1 VHAVP
6 ETRYASDG
14 DARIAYQVFGGGPV
28 DLLFSSGGTVP
39 IDIGWED
46 PGFARFMRRLA
57 SFSRVVLFDS
67 RGWGASRTLVDTAPT
82 VEAWADDLR
91 LVLDTVGIE
100 RAAVTGWYAGAVM
113 SMFFAAA
120 HPDRVSSLVL
130 IEASAR
136 MLRDEDFPIGMPA
149 GMRDRLIAGYADA
162 YGTGRDVNTVA
173 TSRVDDAAFRRW
185 WGRCER
191 MANGPLGAG
200 AYWRE
205 LSSRDM
211 RAVLPALRVPTLVLH
226 RSGDAF
232 IRADHGRYLAEHIPD
247 ARYVEVDGEDF
258 LFFAGDTDR
267 MLDEIELFLT
277 GAAASAEPDRLL
289 ASVMF
294 TDIVGSTDTAAAL
307 GDRRWREVL
316 DRHDAL
322 TREHVQRFRGRVVK
336 TTGDGALATFDG
348 PARAI
353 RCAVSLRDAVSAAG
367 VELRAGIHTGEIEQR
382 DGDIG
387 GIAVHLAARVQ
398 ALAGEREVLVSRT
411 VADLVAGSGIAF
423 SDRGEHELK
432 GVPGRWRLLAVD
444 QS

>member
-1 VHAVP
+1 MHDVP
-6 ETRYASDG
+6 ETRYAADG
-14 DARIAYQVFGGGPV
+14 DVRIAYQTFGEGEL
-28 DLLFSSGGTVP
+28 DLLFAIGGNIPV
-39 IDIGWED
+39 DIGWED
-46 PGFARFMRRLA
+46 PGFARFMRRLG
-57 SFSRVVLFDS
+57 SFSRVVIFDS
-67 RGWGASRTLVDTAPT
+67 RGWGASRTTVNVVPT
-82 VEAWADDLR
+82 VEGWADDLR

-100 RAAVTGWYAGAVM
+100 RAAVVGHYAGAVM
-113 SMFFAAA
+113 STFFAAA
-120 HPDRVSSLVL
+120 HPERVSKLVL

-149 GMRDRLIAGYADA
+149 DARDRLIAGYIDN
-162 YGTGRDVNTVA
+162 YGTGTDARINA
-173 TSRVDDAAFRRW
+173 FSRSDDAAFRRW

-191 MANGPLGAG
+191 MANGPIGAG
-200 AYWRE
+200 TYWRE
-205 LSSRDM
+205 LTSRDL

-226 RSGDAF
+226 RSDDPLV
-232 IRADHGRYLAEHIPD
+232 RVEHGRYLAEHIPD
-247 ARYVEVDGEDF
+247 ARFVSLEGSDHQ
-258 LFFAGDTDR
+258 FFVGDTER

-277 GAAASAEPDRLL
+277 GAAASAEPDRML
-289 ASVMF
+289 ASVLF

-322 TREHVQRFRGRVVK
+322 TQEHVARFRGRVVK

-353 RCAVSLRDAVSAAG
+353 RCAVALRDAVSAAG
-367 VELRAGIHTGEIEQR
+367 VELRAGIHTGEVEQR
-382 DGDIG
+382 NEDIG

-398 ALAGEREVLVSRT
+398 ALAEPREVLVSRT

-444 QS
+444 AS